1 MTMRYFGVRGKGRNS
16 SIHFHGRTY
25 MYYRYS
31 KRYSNF
37 YKLMNRIFI
46 MFLFFF
52 FLHFRQRGCL
62 QVQQRGRT
70 RRTLQMS
77 YCSAALL
84 AINRAATALAD
95 RHNVSCSLQMTAEGS
110 AQPQDL
116 CKHEPASSGQNSSS
130 QAKTG

>member
-52 FLHFRQRGCL
+52 FFTFQ
-62 QVQQRGRT
+62 
-70 RRTLQMS
+70 
-77 YCSAALL
+77 AARLPVGSTERENAQNTSDELL
-84 AINRAATALAD
+84 F
-95 RHNVSCSLQMTAEGS
+95 SCSLS
-110 AQPQDL
+110 
-116 CKHEPASSGQNSSS
+116 N
-130 QAKTG
+130 